1 MKNLETRIIGLI
13 LLISGALYLSWIV
26 AHINTEHL
34 WFSIFSLLISV
45 FSVISSILLVINNWS
60 WKRPVI
66 HKLAANGHEPKVG
79 VIIPTWSEAPQLVQ
93 SVAKSVLQQN
103 YPQDKI
109 VLVISDDARNE
120 ELEALTYQLMNQ
132 YPNATIIYHTPPQKG
147 DPSRKGEGKAGNL
160 NSALELLS
168 RDPSIHFIETRDADD
183 FVVDKNFLRIVTAHL
198 IRDEK
203 LAFVQT
209 IKKSKVD
216 ANDSFSN
223 NETLFYHSLMLSKNA
238 ANAVFPCGSGLLWR
252 KEALLDIDGFPS
264 WNLVEDF
271 QSGLEALRRGWK
283 GEFVPIVG
291 AYTKTPPEDIPNVY
305 KQRGTWAADS
315 LRLMFYLNKKGL
327 TLRQKLHFIE
337 PGWFYI
343 FSGTYFLSG
352 LIPVITLMYG
362 ILPVTQGG
370 FDYFINVTPYILST
384 YLFLLSLDR
393 KQGVGMQSIMSTI
406 KLGFQLGPVY
416 FGSLVKVLLMGR
428 DRKPAYKLT
437 RKFNRPGVYFHK
449 TIPQLLMVGLLI
461 YATYTH
467 VIQSGGDITKLNLFT
482 IPWAITHIY
491 FLGGMLR
498 LSVYKFNPV
507 ALLIE
512 PISSILKGKKSST
525 PNLSKA

>member
-1 MKNLETRIIGLI
+1 MKNLETRTIGLI
-13 LLISGALYLSWIV
+13 LLISGALYLSWVV
-26 AHINTEHL
+26 AHINTQHL
-34 WFSIFSLLISV
+34 WFSLFSLLISV

-66 HKLAANGHEPKVG
+66 HKLAHGNEPKVG
-79 VIIPTWSEAPQLVQ
+79 IIIPTWSEDPKLVQ
-93 SVAKSVLQQN
+93 SVAKSVLAQD
-103 YPQDKI
+103 YPLEKI

-132 YPNATIIYHTPPQKG
+132 YPTASIIYHTPPKKG
-147 DPSRKGEGKAGNL
+147 DPLRKGEGKAGNL

-198 IRDEK
+198 VRDEK

-209 IKKSKVD
+209 IKKSKVN

-343 FSGTYFLSG
+343 FSGAYFLSG

-393 KQGVGMQSIMSTI
+393 KQGVGHRDIMNTI
-406 KLGFQLGPVY
+406 RLGFQLGPVY
-416 FGSLVKVLLMGR
+416 FGSLIRTLIYGKH
-428 DRKPAYKLT
+428 RKPAYRLT
-437 RKFNRPGVYFHK
+437 RKYNRPGIYFGK
-449 TIPQLLMVGLLI
+449 TFTQTLMTALLI
-461 YATYTH
+461 YATYIH
-467 VIQSGGDITKLNLFT
+467 IMNAGGDITKINLST
-482 IPWAITHIY
+482 LPWALTHIY
-491 FLGGMLR
+491 FLGGMFR
-498 LSVYKFNPV
+498 LSVYKFNPFR
-507 ALLIE
+507 LIGE
-512 PISSILKGKKSST
+512 NIGLIPKTKQ
-525 PNLSKA
+525 AYQ

>member
-1 MKNLETRIIGLI
+1 MKNIETRIIGLI
-13 LLISGALYLSWIV
+13 LLISGALYLSWVV
-26 AHINTEHL
+26 AHINTNHI
-34 WFSIFSLLISV
+34 WFSLFSLLISV

-60 WKRPVI
+60 WRRPVI

-79 VIIPTWSEAPQLVQ
+79 VIIPTWSEAPELVQ

-103 YPQDKI
+103 YPLEKI

-120 ELEALTYQLMNQ
+120 ELEALTYQLMHQ
-132 YPNATIIYHTPPQKG
+132 YPNTNIIYHTPPHKG

-183 FVVDKNFLRIVTAHL
+183 YVVDKNFLRIVTAHL

-203 LAFVQT
+203 IAFVQT
-209 IKKSKVD
+209 IKKSRVD
-216 ANDSFSN
+216 TQDSFSN

-252 KEALLDIDGFPS
+252 KDALLDIDGFPS

-271 QSGLEALRRGWK
+271 QSGLEALKKGWK

-305 KQRGTWAADS
+305 KQRATWAIDS

-393 KQGVGMQSIMSTI
+393 KQGVGHRDIMNTI
-406 KLGFQLGPVY
+406 RLGFQLGPVY
-416 FGSLVKVLLMGR
+416 FTSLIKTLIYGKN
-428 DRKPAYKLT
+428 RKPAYKLT
-437 RKFNRPGVYFHK
+437 RKFNRPGIYFGK
-449 TIPQLLMVGLLI
+449 TLTQILMTALLM

-467 VIQSGGDITKLNLFT
+467 IMNAGGDISMINFSTL
-482 IPWAITHIY
+482 PWALTHIY
-491 FLGGMLR
+491 FLGGILR
-498 LSVYKFNPV
+498 LSVYKFNP
-507 ALLIE
+507 LKILINSLMG
-512 PISSILKGKKSST
+512 ITKLRKNT
-525 PNLSKA
+525 TAHLSKA